1 MGPAA
6 PFLRSGLWRRLD
18 GRGWERFELTRDEG
32 LWRLRGTI
40 LARADGGPAE
50 ARYEV
55 TCDPGWRTLR
65 TTVTLRDDAGERS
78 LDLVADAGRWS
89 VDGVEIAAVRGCVD
103 VDLEWSP
110 STNTL
115 PIRRL
120 AISVGG
126 ATGALRM
133 AWVRFPALT
142 LEPLSQEYRRIAPDR
157 YHYTSGGGSFEA
169 DIAVDAEGLVAAYE
183 GGWERV
189 ASP

>member
-6 PFLRSGLWRRLD
+6 RFMRSGLWRRLD
-18 GRGWERFELTRDEG
+18 GRSWERFELTRHDA
-32 LWRLRGTI
+32 LWRLSGTI
-40 LARADGGPAE
+40 LVRGDSGPAE

-78 LDLVADAGRWS
+78 LELVADGGRWS
-89 VDGVEIAAVRGCVD
+89 ADGVDVAAVRGCVD

-120 AISVGG
+120 EVPVGG
-126 ATGALRM
+126 ATGTLRM

-142 LEPLSQEYRRIAPDR
+142 VEPLPQEYRRLAPER

-169 DIAVDAEGLVAAYE
+169 DIEVDADSLVTAYE
-183 GGWERV
+183 GAWERV
-189 ASP
+189 PSP

>member
-6 PFLRSGLWRRLD
+6 PLMRSGLWRRLD
-18 GRGWERFELTRDEG
+18 GRGWERFELTRHDA

-50 ARYEV
+50 TRYEV

-78 LDLVADAGRWS
+78 LDLVAEAGRWS
-89 VDGVEIAAVRGCVD
+89 VDGVEVAAVRGCVD

-120 AISVGG
+120 ELPVGG
-126 ATGALRM
+126 ATGTLRM

-142 LEPLSQEYRRIAPDR
+142 VEPLPQEYRRIAPER

-169 DIAVDAEGLVAAYE
+169 DIEVDTDGLVTAYE

>member
-1 MGPAA
+1 MHGEP
-6 PFLRSGLWRRLD
+6 
-18 GRGWERFELTRDEG
+18 
-32 LWRLRGTI
+32 
-40 LARADGGPAE
+40 GPAE

-78 LDLVADAGRWS
+78 LDLVADGGRWW
-89 VDGVEIAAVRGCVD
+89 VDGDEAASVRGCID

-120 AISVGG
+120 DVPVGG
-126 ATGALRM
+126 ATGTLLM

-142 LEPLSQEYRRIAPDR
+142 VEPLPQEYRRITAGR
-157 YHYTSGGGSFEA
+157 YHYTSGGGSFQA
-169 DIAVDAEGLVAAYE
+169 DIEVDTDGLVMAYE